1 MWRKKSACSDAPTRH
16 HDPLGGVGFP
26 LAATP
31 SGWPHFGQF
40 LEASNENIQRL
51 AGSLDVESQIQQVP
65 QPGQRI
71 DLHAK
76 NMAPSPKSAPPS
88 CAITTAIE
96 SGKDLYAKPPKYS
109 AAPPLS
115 NPRCAITALVPCPV
129 RQMIDSLT
137 RIGDRQRSARA
148 PAVCVLGP
156 ERLYFTDALQTVV
169 FCDGP
174 ERSQMRQIYR
184 HF

>member
-16 HDPLGGVGFP
+16 HDGVGFP

-40 LEASNENIQRL
+40 SEASNENIQRL

-76 NMAPSPKSAPPS
+76 NMAP
-88 CAITTAIE
+88 
-96 SGKDLYAKPPKYS
+96 
-109 AAPPLS
+109 APPLS

-137 RIGDRQRSARA
+137 RMGDRQRSARA
-148 PAVCVLGP
+148 PAVCVLGH
-156 ERLYFTDALQTVV
+156 ERLDFTGALQTVV
-169 FCDGP
+169 FCNGP
-174 ERSQMRQIYR
+174 ERSQMSQIYR